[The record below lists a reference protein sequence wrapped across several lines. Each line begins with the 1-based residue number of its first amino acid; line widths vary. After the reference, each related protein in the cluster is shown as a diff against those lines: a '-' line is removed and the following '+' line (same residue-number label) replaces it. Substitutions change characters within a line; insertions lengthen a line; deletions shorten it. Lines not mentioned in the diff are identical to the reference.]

1 MTPEEFTSLY
11 LPLGDTL
18 YRAAFKWLGSQQE
31 AEDAVQDLFV
41 KLWNTRDSLE
51 SIRSPQAWSLTLL
64 RNLCIDRIR
73 SGGGA
78 KRQAVPDELA
88 DETPPEP
95 PEGLDQTLAVVR
107 QLPPDKRALLRMRL
121 VENLSYEEMSRR
133 TGLTKVA
140 LRVAFHRLKNELKRT
155 I

>member
-1 MTPEEFTSLY
+1 MTPEEFKCLY

-18 YRAAFKWLGSQQE
+18 YRAAFRWLGSRQE

-51 SIRSPQAWSLTLL
+51 SIQSPQAWSLTLL
-64 RNLCIDRIR
+64 HNLCIDRIR
-73 SGGGA
+73 AGGGA
-78 KRQAVPDELA
+78 GRQAVPDELA
-88 DETPPEP
+88 DEPPPDPPEQF
-95 PEGLDQTLAVVR
+95 DRTLAAVR

-121 VENLSYEEMSRR
+121 VENLSYEEISRR
-133 TGLTKVA
+133 TGLTKIALSVA
-140 LRVAFHRLKNELKRT
+140 LHRLKNELKRK

>member
-1 MTPEEFTSLY
+1 MTPEEFTRLY

-18 YRAAFKWLGSQQE
+18 YRAAFKLLGSRQE

-41 KLWNTRDSLE
+41 KLWNTRDSIE
-51 SIRSPQAWSLTLL
+51 SIRSPQAWSFTLL

-73 SGGGA
+73 AGGGA
-78 KRQAVPDELA
+78 KRQAVLDELE
-88 DETPPEP
+88 DEPPPEP
-95 PEGLDQTLAVVR
+95 PEDLDQTLAIVR

-121 VENLSYEEMSRR
+121 VENLSYEEISRR

-140 LRVAFHRLKNELKRT
+140 LRVAFHRLKNELKRK